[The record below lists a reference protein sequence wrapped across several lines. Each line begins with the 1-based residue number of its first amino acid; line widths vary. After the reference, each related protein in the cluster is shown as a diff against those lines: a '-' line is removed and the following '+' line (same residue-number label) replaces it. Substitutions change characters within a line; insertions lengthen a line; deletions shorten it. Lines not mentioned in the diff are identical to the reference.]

1 MSKELEALNILRDNH
16 FTPNPFGTNFT
27 PNSFGANFTPN
38 HLTEEEATEA
48 LHQAMQTF
56 NKVKRSKSK

>member
-27 PNSFGANFTPN
+27 PNSFGTHFTPN
-38 HLTEEEATEA
+38 HQTEEEATEA
-48 LHQAMQTF
+48 LRQALQTIT
-56 NKVKRSKSK
+56 KKK